1 MNSRPLTTTA
11 GRPSRSSPP
20 IAPSR
25 VATDFLEQVLAQLP
39 YRVEAVMTDN
49 DLVFTM
55 RFAFHSDRQ
64 TRFQQACRSLGIQH
78 RLIRPH
84 TPASNGKV
92 ERFIKTIDDECFAV
106 HRPRSLPRPAGG
118 SCSISC
124 GITTMSG
131 VISAWAASRL
141 FNGAKPT
148 SHRLRCPKCLEI
160 SQRALAWPLAIREAA
175 RCNSH
180 RRTTRLNQCAVPD
193 SAIRLRASLWRT
205 FALVRCQAK
214 ALRYESSPQFTF
226 LNFAYC
232 TKMRQTIRFPPTSHV
247 CRSEA
252 SPQGNLVAVTHQVA
266 TDFLAAGSGARRH
279 RNSYFI
285 RRTPR

>member
-1 MNSRPLTTTA
+1 M
-11 GRPSRSSPP
+11 
-20 IAPSR
+20 
-25 VATDFLEQVLAQLP
+25 
-39 YRVEAVMTDN
+39 
-49 DLVFTM
+49 LVFTM

-92 ERFIKTIDDECFAV
+92 ERFRSKPSTMNAMRS
-106 HRPRSLPRPAGG
+106 HRPRSLPDTSGG

-131 VISAWAASRL
+131 VIYSLGGLTPVQRREAYWR
-141 FNGAKPT
+141 
-148 SHRLRCPKCLEI
+148 HRLTRCPKCLET

-214 ALRYESSPQFTF
+214 ARRYESSPQFTF
-226 LNFAYC
+226 LNSAYC
-232 TKMRQTIRFPPTSHV
+232 TKRRQTIRFPPTSHV